1 MGPPSDAELLR
12 RLRGDDDA
20 AYRELFRR
28 HSEAVRRYARTYCRD
43 RHAADDLTAEAF
55 TRTLQAVRR
64 GGGPEEAVRAHL
76 LAAVRQAADAWAR
89 TARRERLVG
98 DFVVFAV
105 EAAWA
110 SAGGGAAESVAD
122 VLAVREAGRAP
133 SVRAFRSLPER
144 WQAVLWHTVVE
155 GEPPHE
161 VAPLFGLTAGAA
173 AALADRALEG
183 LGRAC
188 LQAHVDRALTAG
200 GDCARYADRLGAY
213 ARGGPRA
220 RAGRGLRGHLEGCA
234 GCRSAVGELARAD
247 AGLPVL
253 LPVAVVGWI
262 AAGYSFRAG
271 GAGGAA
277 GGDADAT
284 VLPGV
289 AGAVAAGAVVPA
301 GAASGGPDAPGAVAD
316 TAASDTAAG
325 GPGAAARAR
334 AGVAVLLAVAAAG
347 LGWVLAGDLGPVP
360 GPEGRP
366 PVARS
371 AVSPP
376 AEPPPWSSAPRP
388 PHPPRTGPG
397 PVPASVPEP
406 GSEPLPEPEALPEP
420 ARTPAPAKAAGAAG
434 PAPPPWGRL
443 RPPWG
448 PHRPP
453 TRRRSQ
459 VPVPTRPPSRP
470 RLPSG
475 PRHRRPSRS
484 RTGWGG

>member
-12 RLRGDDDA
+12 RLRGDDDS

-28 HSEAVRRYARTYCRD
+28 HSGAVRRYARTYCRD

-76 LAAVRQAADAWAR
+76 LAAVRQAADAWVR

-110 SAGGGAAESVAD
+110 SAAGDAAESVAD
-122 VLAVREAGRAP
+122 VPAVREAGRAP

-155 GEPPHE
+155 GESPHE
-161 VAPLFGLTAGAA
+161 VAPLFGLTGGAA

-213 ARGGPRA
+213 ARRGPRA

-234 GCRSAVGELARAD
+234 ECRSAVGELARAD

-262 AAGYSFRAG
+262 AAGYSFGAG

-277 GGDADAT
+277 GGDAGAT
-284 VLPGV
+284 VLPGGAGGV
-289 AGAVAAGAVVPA
+289 AAGDAGAVAADAV
-301 GAASGGPDAPGAVAD
+301 
-316 TAASDTAAG
+316 
-325 GPGAAARAR
+325 
-334 AGVAVLLAVAAAG
+334 
-347 LGWVLAGDLGPVP
+347 
-360 GPEGRP
+360 
-366 PVARS
+366 
-371 AVSPP
+371 
-376 AEPPPWSSAPRP
+376 
-388 PHPPRTGPG
+388 
-397 PVPASVPEP
+397 
-406 GSEPLPEPEALPEP
+406 
-420 ARTPAPAKAAGAAG
+420 
-434 PAPPPWGRL
+434 
-443 RPPWG
+443 
-448 PHRPP
+448 
-453 TRRRSQ
+453 
-459 VPVPTRPPSRP
+459 
-470 RLPSG
+470 
-475 PRHRRPSRS
+475 
-484 RTGWGG
+484 